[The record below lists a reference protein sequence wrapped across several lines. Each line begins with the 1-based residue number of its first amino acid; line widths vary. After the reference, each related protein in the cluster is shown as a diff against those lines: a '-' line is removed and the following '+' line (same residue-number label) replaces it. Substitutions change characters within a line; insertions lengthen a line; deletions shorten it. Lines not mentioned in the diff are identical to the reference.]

1 MIGRRLGTS
10 ITAVVLLAS
19 GTYLIVY
26 LYRWEWNRAVVAG
39 VFFLAAE
46 LALASNALL
55 RRVRAIELR
64 LAESSPPAL
73 ARIRA
78 TAPPP
83 RDHFAWLQDSVTG
96 MNVFVPVLLGAG
108 VVLSLVAHVLE
119 RVASATAGPMQERR
133 LAGDLDALALPFGGL
148 LPTDTSLGL
157 GALRR
162 TRRATHSWRHIAPRA
177 FALLLAIALTAGTID
192 FLADRTQDRPDPV
205 QAHSSVDLVMR
216 VDRRFTERSALRTA
230 KSLFIACR
238 HNLGSVDGYDF
249 LEIQPGVIAFS
260 VEPSFGPQAQRRFE
274 GCIEDATFDR
284 ISASLLSVERI
295 E

>member
-46 LALASNALL
+46 LGLAANALL

-64 LAESSPPAL
+64 LAETSPPAL
-73 ARIRA
+73 ARLRS
-78 TAPPP
+78 TAPPA
-83 RDHFAWLQDSVTG
+83 RNHFAWLQSSTTR

-119 RVASATAGPMQERR
+119 RVASATTAPMQERR
-133 LAGDLDALALPFGGL
+133 LAGDLAALALPAGGL
-148 LPTDTSLGL
+148 LPTDTSIGL
-157 GALRR
+157 GTLRRSRPSRSWGQLALR
-162 TRRATHSWRHIAPRA
+162 AG
-177 FALLLAIALTAGTID
+177 ALLLAIALTAGTID
-192 FLADRTQDRPDPV
+192 YLADRTQDRPDGV

-230 KSLFIACR
+230 KSLFVACR
-238 HNLGSVDGYDF
+238 HNLGSVNGYDF

-284 ISASLLSVERI
+284 ISASILSVERI